1 LFASTNYIDRLDE
14 ALRRPGR
21 FDVHIPFDYA
31 VHEQAADLFR
41 HFYPL
46 SRIHPAEAQVIDEKA
61 ETTTSHPFKFRVD
74 LDEAANRFAE
84 LTIGQG
90 GKVSIAT
97 MQGYLLLYKKDPVM
111 ALEKADVWVAGIL
124 KEQSAAR
131 KVPEIGLA

>member
-1 LFASTNYIDRLDE
+1 
-14 ALRRPGR
+14 
-21 FDVHIPFDYA
+21 
-31 VHEQAADLFR
+31 
-41 HFYPL
+41 
-46 SRIHPAEAQVIDEKA
+46 
-61 ETTTSHPFKFRVD
+61 VD